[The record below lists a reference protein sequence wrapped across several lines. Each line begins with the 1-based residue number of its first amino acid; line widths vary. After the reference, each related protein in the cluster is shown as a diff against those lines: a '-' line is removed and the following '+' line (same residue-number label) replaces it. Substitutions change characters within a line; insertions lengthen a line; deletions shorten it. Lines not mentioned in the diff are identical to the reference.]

1 MALQFKKAS
10 KQQAKLRMAIVG
22 PAGAGKTFSSL
33 SLATGLGSKIAVI
46 DTERGSAAKYADEFS
61 FDTLE
66 LESYEPETYVAA
78 IKAAE
83 EAGYDVLVIDSLSHA
98 WVGKGGALEQ
108 ANNETLK
115 QRTPNSYTAWRN
127 VTPRHN
133 AMIDAIVGCKCHVIA
148 TMRSKTEYVQEKDD
162 RGKTTI
168 RKVGLAPIQR
178 EGAEYEFDVVGD
190 IDQDNNFVITKT
202 RCSKLSGKVY
212 NKPGQELSETLKA
225 WLTDGE
231 PMQEKASVQSNGSG
245 SDWPALISALEKS
258 IDDATNLDSVN
269 EIALQAS
276 VAFKSADKETREK
289 ARALI
294 AASRKRHESAGA
306 SVQ

>member
-1 MALQFKKAS
+1 MAIQFRKAT
-10 KQQAKLRMAIVG
+10 KTQAKLRLAIVG

-33 SLATGLGSKIAVI
+33 SVAQQLGDKIAVI
-46 DTERGSAAKYADEFS
+46 DTERGSASKYADEFS
-61 FDTLE
+61 FDSLE
-66 LESYEPETYVAA
+66 LESFEPENYVEA

-83 EAGYDVLVIDSLSHA
+83 LSGYDVVIIDSLSHA

-178 EGAEYEFDVVGD
+178 DGAEYEFDVVGD
-190 IDQDNNFVITKT
+190 IDQDNNFVVTKT
-202 RCSKLSGKVY
+202 RCSKLSGKVF
-212 NKPGQELSETLKA
+212 NKPGRELGDALRA
-225 WLTDGE
+225 WLSDGH
-231 PMQEKASVQSNGSG
+231 PAQEKPASTNNGSG
-245 SDWPALISALEKS
+245 NDWNSLLSTLETSLASATSRE
-258 IDDATNLDSVN
+258 SVD

-276 VAFKSADKETREK
+276 SAFKPADKTVRER
-289 ARALI
+289 ARGLVV
-294 AASRKRHESAGA
+294 AARGRHATA
-306 SVQ
+306 T